1 MGSAVISK
9 RAMIG
14 NGYCHSRVL
23 IVAGRLWHGRLCQWR
38 RPIAIAHFDEGRR
51 HAAWG
56 LPMSSI
62 ARDARLKV
70 AEYEKRA
77 ATAHDPE
84 TRRHYIQLAR
94 DWQDL
99 ARGRANSW
107 RQTLEFWRERK
118 ISGLDSLGAVSI
130 KHPCRCVMSVPPACT
145 LESAKQTPREGRRP

>member
-1 MGSAVISK
+1 MANKPPPDMGSAVISK

-99 ARGRANSW
+99 ARQSEQLEADLRVLARKGKLADS
-107 RQTLEFWRERK
+107 TLWARFLLN
-118 ISGLDSLGAVSI
+118 IHVVA
-130 KHPCRCVMSVPPACT
+130 
-145 LESAKQTPREGRRP
+145 